1 MNMKRGL
8 VLSLTALALVVGSS
22 AAQAQTNNVDLSLN
36 LRYTD
41 PAAPAEGGT
50 WYLVAQSDAAF
61 GVAGLSVYLSNI
73 NTTGIV
79 FGNNGVL
86 ANGYAGVTGA
96 TLGANVNNGGN
107 PLVTTAAGITNIV
120 YGQDLATIVSDVGK
134 GAGTPGNIAT
144 DPLKNT
150 AWNNAALL
158 LSGTFGATRPAFA
171 TSGGNSTDA
180 NVFTSA
186 TPGTATADATVTT
199 TVRGDSLNTLNLESA
214 GGTEGLRFGDRNRDF
229 AVNISTDILP
239 ALANIGLTGQGWDQ
253 GDFNNSGTVNISAD
267 ILPALANIGLPG
279 LPPAVAAVPEP
290 ASVGLALF
298 GMVAMGAL
306 RKRFA

>member
-1 MNMKRGL
+1 MKRGL

-41 PAAPAEGGT
+41 PAAPAEGGK
-50 WYLVAQSDAAF
+50 WFLVAQSDAAF

-73 NTTGIV
+73 NNTGIV
-79 FGNNGVL
+79 FGNNGVGGD
-86 ANGYAGVTGA
+86 GYPTAITGG

-107 PLVTTAAGITNIV
+107 PLVTTAAGITNVV
-120 YGQDLATIVSDVGK
+120 YGQDLATIISNVGK
-134 GAGTPGNIAT
+134 GAGTPGNVAT

-150 AWNNAALL
+150 AWNNSTLL
-158 LSGTFGATRPAFA
+158 LSGTFGASRPAFA

-186 TPGTATADATVTT
+186 TPGVATADATVTT

-214 GGTEGLRFGDRNRDF
+214 GGTEGLRYGDRNRDF

-239 ALANIGLTGQGWDQ
+239 ALANIGATGQGWDN
-253 GDFNNSGTVNISAD
+253 GDFNNSGTVNISTD

-306 RKRFA
+306 RKRLA